1 MDRKE
6 EGKGKKDVV
15 ENTSMEASSPST
27 TADVESVHGDG
38 SESEYGEPVAKSESL
53 PEEADATVGKINNL
67 ITSDLNTIAYSY
79 QIVELRRSLNLIL
92 YVSLIYLSSATTAIQ
107 IVISVVVL
115 YRLLSWR

>member
-6 EGKGKKDVV
+6 GKEKKDNVD
-15 ENTSMEASSPST
+15 NPSTEASSSPAA
-27 TADVESVHGDG
+27 ADVESVEGGG
-38 SESEYGEPVAKSESL
+38 SESESGEPVAKSESL
-53 PEEADATVGKINNL
+53 PKETDATIGKINNL

-79 QIVELRRSLNLIL
+79 QIVELRRSLNLKL
-92 YVSLIYLSSATTAIQ
+92 YLSLIYLSSATTAIQ